1 MAYEFFCINW
11 RHYWFKKID
20 NRYQV
25 QKSLE
30 SCLADLNNEF
40 QAVLASKLSITLG
53 DEFQGL
59 LSLDAPLFQIID
71 RINLAMKPYQVR
83 FGIGMG
89 KNSNRH

>member
-1 MAYEFFCINW
+1 MNYFALIGDIIGS
-11 RHYWFKKID
+11 KKID

-83 FGIGMG
+83 FGI
-89 KNSNRH
+89 